1 VVGTRAADLV
11 KFALGAMKERKLR
24 AVLTILGI
32 VIGPATI
39 VALVGATQGYSN
51 ATASRFETLGATTIL
66 VSPVGRGFA
75 LTTNTVQEIQALTD
89 VSSVVPYQQ
98 ASGTLT
104 QGGETVSVSIIAMDL
119 TKLSVIFP
127 SLTIQ
132 QGSAPSNTDP
142 VGAIV
147 GNSVAYPDI
156 QNAEN
161 YSVNQVVTASNV
173 RTSAFAFFGPGGGGA
188 SGGATRS
195 FVIRGILGSFGQSFF
210 INPDDSI
217 FASPAAGQE
226 LLGSATYTGVIVIAS
241 SASTVTQVINELTT
255 EFGNSIRTTAV
266 TSLLSTVQSVTQG
279 ATTLLEAVAGT
290 SVIVAFVGIMTTML
304 TSVLERTTEIGV
316 LKSLG
321 TTSRSIML
329 AFITEAAVTG
339 LIGGLAGAA
348 AGAGLS
354 FVVIGYL
361 SGSGLGT
368 LGLGGGGGA
377 RLAASSGAAGFR
389 GTTAAASTSTT
400 LSISPAITP
409 EILGIAIVIALAVG
423 TIGGI
428 LPAWRASR
436 LTPVEALHRA

>member
-1 VVGTRAADLV
+1 MRALT
-11 KFALGAMKERKLR
+11 ERKLR

-51 ATASRFETLGATTIL
+51 ATASRFETLGATTVL
-66 VSPVGRGFA
+66 VSPVGRGFS
-75 LTTNTVQEIQALTD
+75 LTTDAVQEMQSLSG
-89 VSSVVPYQQ
+89 VSSVVPYQE
-98 ASGTLT
+98 ASGTLA
-104 QGGETVSVSIIAMDL
+104 QGGETVSVSIVAMDL
-119 TKLSVIFP
+119 TKLSIIFP
-127 SLTIQ
+127 SLSLQ
-132 QGSAPSNTDP
+132 SGSAPSNTDP
-142 VGAIV
+142 VGALV

-161 YSVNQVVTASNV
+161 VSVNQVITASNV

-188 SGGATRS
+188 VSGATRS
-195 FVIRGILGSFGQSFF
+195 FVVRGVLTSFGESFF

-217 FASPAAGQE
+217 FTGPAAGQQ

-241 SASTVTQVINELTT
+241 SAGTVTQVINELTT
-255 EFGNSIRTTAV
+255 QFGNSIRTTAV

-321 TTSRSIML
+321 TTSRSILL

-339 LIGGLAGAA
+339 LIGGVAGAA
-348 AGAGLS
+348 VGTGLS
-354 FVVIGYL
+354 FVLIGYL
-361 SGSGLGT
+361 SGSGLGS
-368 LGLGGGGGA
+368 LGFG
-377 RLAASSGAAGFR
+377 SGAARVASGSGGASFR
-389 GTTAAASTSTT
+389 GATAATTASTT
-400 LSISPAITP
+400 LSITPAITP
-409 EILGIAIVIALAVG
+409 ELIAIGILIALAVG